1 MAEYCNQL
9 PVHPRHPYAGELVFT
24 AFSGSH
30 QDAINKGFKAMA
42 ASNAPLWEVPYLP
55 IDPMDLGRSYE
66 AVIRINSQSG
76 KGGIAYILEKEHG
89 IELPRRLQIEFSKV
103 VQAIADG
110 EGVEL
115 PAERL
120 WSAFEAEYL
129 DGNGRYGFVSH
140 SASSDHG
147 HQDVVAKITVDGH
160 LKTILGHGTGPVD
173 GFVDAMRKESGLAFD
188 VADYREHAIGM
199 GANAAAV
206 AYVELRLVNG
216 GNIFG
221 VGIDKNIVTASLKA
235 VLSGVNRAL
244 KRQ

>member
-1 MAEYCNQL
+1 
-9 PVHPRHPYAGELVFT
+9 
-24 AFSGSH
+24 
-30 QDAINKGFKAMA
+30 
-42 ASNAPLWEVPYLP
+42 
-55 IDPMDLGRSYE
+55 
-66 AVIRINSQSG
+66 
-76 KGGIAYILEKEHG
+76 
-89 IELPRRLQIEFSKV
+89 
-103 VQAIADG
+103 
-110 EGVEL
+110 
-115 PAERL
+115 
-120 WSAFEAEYL
+120 
-129 DGNGRYGFVSH
+129 
-140 SASSDHG
+140 
-147 HQDVVAKITVDGH
+147 VAKITVDGH